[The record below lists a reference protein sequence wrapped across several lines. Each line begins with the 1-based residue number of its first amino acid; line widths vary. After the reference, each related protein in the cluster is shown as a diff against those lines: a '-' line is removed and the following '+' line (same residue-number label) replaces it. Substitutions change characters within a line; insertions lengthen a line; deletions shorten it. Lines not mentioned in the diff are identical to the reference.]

1 MSHYLFRLCKQ
12 FIEIIF
18 NNFVKCYYITQF
30 NYSFNVLNI
39 LNSNLT
45 KLFKYYDNTISNL
58 NLIILY
64 KIFFMNLYYIKN
76 INKNILLVNLLILSI
91 YNQFIYKSNLIIF
104 FYEIDHFYLNSII
117 FEYFYLNSI
126 IIEYFYLNHII
137 IE

>member
-1 MSHYLFRLCKQ
+1 
-12 FIEIIF
+12 
-18 NNFVKCYYITQF
+18 
-30 NYSFNVLNI
+30 
-39 LNSNLT
+39 
-45 KLFKYYDNTISNL
+45 
-58 NLIILY
+58 
-64 KIFFMNLYYIKN
+64 MNLYYIKN